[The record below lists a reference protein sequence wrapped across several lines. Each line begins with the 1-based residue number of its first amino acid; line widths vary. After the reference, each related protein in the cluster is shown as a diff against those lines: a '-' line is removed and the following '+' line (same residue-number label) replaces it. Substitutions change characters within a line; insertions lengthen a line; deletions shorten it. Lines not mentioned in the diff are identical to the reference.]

1 VAWFGVVRLIV
12 IVASVLGVGAGAY
25 WLLRAPATPVE
36 NTLPYARS
44 SSTTTIAAG
53 GASASPSPSTT
64 ASSASASSVSRQP
77 LVVDVAGAVSKPGV
91 YTLQGPARVD
101 DAVAAAGGFAADA
114 DLDALNLAA
123 FIADGDRVFVPRLGQ
138 PVPSVVAP
146 AGGSGGAG
154 GEPLDSQ
161 PVNINRAS
169 VEDLDRLPGI
179 GPSTAAAIVAHREQV
194 GPYASVDDLLD
205 VRGIGPAKLDAIRAL
220 VTV

>member
-1 VAWFGVVRLIV
+1 MESLPNRPPPARPLGEAVTAWVAWFGVVRLIV

-91 YTLQGPARVD
+91 
-101 DAVAAAGGFAADA
+101 
-114 DLDALNLAA
+114 
-123 FIADGDRVFVPRLGQ
+123 
-138 PVPSVVAP
+138 
-146 AGGSGGAG
+146 
-154 GEPLDSQ
+154 
-161 PVNINRAS
+161 
-169 VEDLDRLPGI
+169 
-179 GPSTAAAIVAHREQV
+179 
-194 GPYASVDDLLD
+194 
-205 VRGIGPAKLDAIRAL
+205 
-220 VTV
+220 